1 MLRII
6 TLNVRYAASQNVMP
20 ERRTAAKAL
29 FATAV
34 KLL

>member
-6 TLNVRYAASQNVMP
+6 MLNVRYAASQKP

-29 FATAV
+29 FATAL
-34 KLL
+34 KLS